1 MSLTAAA
8 PGGSR
13 PALAAGLVC
22 YLSWGF
28 LPLLFIAIGRAG
40 VSPWEILAQ
49 RVLWAVPV
57 AGGLV
62 LVSGQAPQV
71 RAAFAKPRLLALLG
85 LSAALIAANWSLF
98 IWAVNNGHNL
108 DGSLGYFINPLLA
121 MAAGALL
128 FGERIGPLGYLA
140 IGLAALGVALQAM
153 AIGHMPLIALALAVS
168 FCAYGVIR
176 KRVDADAQ
184 TGLFIECLML
194 AGPGLALAWGLQAAG
209 HGLFGRSVG
218 PTLLLILCGPATVIP
233 LFLFS
238 WAARRLP
245 FSIVGVLQFVTPS
258 ISFVIGLYMGE
269 PMTPLRAASFVFIGA
284 GAAVFAYGAWRAGRQ
299 VQRS

>member
-22 YLSWGF
+22 YISWGF
-28 LPLLFIAIGRAG
+28 LPLLFIALGRVG
-40 VSPWEILAQ
+40 VAPWEILAQ

-57 AGGLV
+57 AGALV
-62 LVSGQAPQV
+62 LVSGQAAQV
-71 RAAFAKPRLLALLG
+71 RATLVRPRVLGLLAL
-85 LSAALIAANWSLF
+85 SAMLIAGNWSLF

-121 MAAGALL
+121 MAAGALM
-128 FGERIGPLGYLA
+128 FRERIGALGWLA
-140 IGLAALGVALQAM
+140 IGLATLGVGLQTL
-153 AIGHMPLIALALAVS
+153 AIGQFPLIALALAVS
-168 FCAYGVIR
+168 FCAYGIIR

-209 HGLFGRSVG
+209 HGVFGRAVV
-218 PTLLLILCGPATVIP
+218 PTLLLVLCGPATVIP

-245 FSIVGVLQFVTPS
+245 LSIVGVLQFVAPS
-258 ISFVIGLYMGE
+258 ISFVIGLWMGE
-269 PMTPLRAASFVFIGA
+269 PMTPLRASSFVFIWAGA
-284 GAAVFAYGAWRAGRQ
+284 GVFGYGAWRAGRRLQ
-299 VQRS
+299 AA